1 MKKLLC
7 TSVTCLSTIAALA
20 LAPFTSLY
28 ASAEDASF
36 LINCPAEVTVNN
48 EFAVSVSCNSADA
61 FESLSFALKYDSSYL
76 QVKTDQENK
85 PIWNVNTDA
94 GDPERDSVDIMEGE
108 TGILYIMMPN
118 DVSYHYFNLDLTFN
132 AISEGSSEFEL
143 DIAAIKNGEIDITHG
158 DVAKANITVKPQNS
172 ETTTTTETTTTE
184 TTTTTSTET
193 TTTSSL
199 TSNNE
204 TTTTTSSNSTSEATT
219 TTSAT
224 TASTE
229 SDTTSSS
236 TTQPTTSST
245 SSTEASSQSTTSTSS
260 TTKNT
265 TTTKST
271 TTTKTTTTTSNNKN
285 SNGSVDTGDSFPF
298 ALLLTSVG
306 VAGVALITTSPRKK
320 DEE

>member
-1 MKKLLC
+1 MKKLLP
-7 TSVTCLSTIAALA
+7 TSATCLATIAALA
-20 LAPFTSLY
+20 LAPFTSLH

-61 FESLSFALKYDSSYL
+61 FESLTFALKYDSSYL

-118 DVSYHYFNLDLTFN
+118 DVSYHYFDLDLTFN
-132 AISEGSSEFEL
+132 AISEGTSEFEL

-172 ETTTTTETTTTE
+172 ETTTETTTTE

-193 TTTSSL
+193 TTTSTSSL

-204 TTTTTSSNSTSEATT
+204 TTTTTSSNLASETT
-219 TTSAT
+219 TTRTT

-236 TTQPTTSST
+236 TTQPTNSST
-245 SSTEASSQSTTSTSS
+245 SNTEASSQSTTSTSS
-260 TTKNT
+260 TNRNT

-285 SNGSVDTGDSFPF
+285 NNGSVDTGDSFPV

-320 DEE
+320 DKE